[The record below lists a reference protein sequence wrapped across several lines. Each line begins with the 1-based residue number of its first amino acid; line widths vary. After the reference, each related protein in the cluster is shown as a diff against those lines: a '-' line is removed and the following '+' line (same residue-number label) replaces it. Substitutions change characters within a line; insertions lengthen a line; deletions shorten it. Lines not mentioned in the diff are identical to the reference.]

1 MAEDMLVFGFFS
13 TEGLKLLCKVPT
25 ETGVASCD
33 NLMAAT
39 EELLGNRLGRS
50 AEQFTEMMHQ
60 MLIEKLMTALDDF
73 TPLQAPNAA
82 AAAYCLAKLDAPE
95 HADFEAIRFV
105 LVTRKE
111 DTVSIKTFQHE
122 DRFKAAITSFIDL
135 PLFRP
140 TTETLH

>member
-60 MLIEKLMTALDDF
+60 MLIEKLMVALDDF
-73 TPLQAPNAA
+73 TPLQAPN
-82 AAAYCLAKLDAPE
+82 APE

-135 PLFRP
+135 PLFR
-140 TTETLH
+140 